1 MEERVEKIV
10 LNDSRK
16 DELEDILFGDRDSG
30 VSKGSVI
37 TTADSSNF
45 KVRIKDLIKRTKFL
59 GTRKDKYPYK

>member
-1 MEERVEKIV
+1 MEEKVEKIV

-16 DELEDILFGDRDSG
+16 DELEDILFGRDSG

-45 KVRIKDLIKRTKFL
+45 KVRVYDLLK
-59 GTRKDKYPYK
+59 